1 MITKYED
8 PWLYYTV
15 DNYFP
20 HDIFES
26 MSESIQSFIKTGYKN
41 LSESQNGI
49 LHTSREI
56 MNVIGN
62 NALSSFNR
70 LAKEKAYS
78 LYNIEKKDR
87 NIYNEIKFMEA
98 GGNYPKHDESLNKS
112 KASFY
117 DIIAKYH
124 HKVNKNN
131 VVRSTVYVSNDNFSI
146 TSDSLYSYSNKLVS
160 LDWEHR
166 FDKKNSINFLLL
178 FNYIKMTE
186 SRKPII

>member
-20 HDIFES
+20 YEIFES

-87 NIYNEIKFMEA
+87 NTYNEIKFMEA
-98 GGNYPKHDESLNKS
+98 GGNYPKHDER
-112 KASFY
+112 
-117 DIIAKYH
+117 
-124 HKVNKNN
+124 NKNDFPA
-131 VVRSTVYVSNDNFSI
+131 SGLSGLASGLPLLSGI
-146 TSDSLYSYSNKLVS
+146 KYSNNLLQMGNCVLKTNAL
-160 LDWEHR
+160 
-166 FDKKNSINFLLL
+166 KKINETAQIFVDFLLCRL
-178 FNYIKMTE
+178 KTHPNASQFK
-186 SRKPII
+186 S

>member
-20 HDIFES
+20 YEIFES

-87 NIYNEIKFMEA
+87 NTYNEIKFMEA
-98 GGNYPKHDESLNKS
+98 GGNYPKHDESLNKILS
-112 KASFY
+112 
-117 DIIAKYH
+117 
-124 HKVNKNN
+124 
-131 VVRSTVYVSNDNFSI
+131 VVIYLNPI
-146 TSDSLYSYSNKLVS
+146 GQSDSLGTKIYNSEKKYHSTVEWVPNRAMIFMRQSEVSWHSYDNLTSDIRVTCNHFLI
-160 LDWEHR
+160 
-166 FDKKNSINFLLL
+166 DKNISSS
-178 FNYIKMTE
+178 E
-186 SRKPII
+186 STK